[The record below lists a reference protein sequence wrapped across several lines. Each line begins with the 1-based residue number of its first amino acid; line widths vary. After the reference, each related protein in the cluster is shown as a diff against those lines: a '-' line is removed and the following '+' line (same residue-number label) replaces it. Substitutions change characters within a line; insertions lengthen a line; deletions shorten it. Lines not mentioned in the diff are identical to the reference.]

1 MSEWLRWNDFT
12 ENVIA
17 SVASLRKDV
26 NFADVTLVCDDGQRF
41 EAHQLILAAASDFF
55 QSLLMSNNH
64 SQPMI
69 YMREVVFE
77 DLASIL
83 DFLYFGEANVCK
95 DNLDSFLSVAE
106 QLKISGL
113 MGNHGVQVPKKERKW
128 LALREY
134 PKHKISIKIMKKENL
149 LSAAVNVEDKTITLQ
164 NDLSGHLQELDEK
177 VKSMMEKSSKI
188 ITFGKA
194 KHQTR
199 ADRCKLC
206 GKEGQAV
213 NIRDHIESNHLEG
226 IFLPCSLCEQTFRS
240 RHKLR
245 CHIRVCQAD

>member
-1 MSEWLRWNDFT
+1 MSECLRWNYFT

-17 SVASLRKDV
+17 SFASLRKDV
-26 NFADVTLVCDDGQRF
+26 NFADVTLVCDDGQRL
-41 EAHQLILAAASDFF
+41 EAHQVILAAASDFF

-113 MGNHGVQVPKKERKW
+113 MGNHGVQVPQQEGGL
-128 LALREY
+128 LALQEN
-134 PKHKISIKIMKKENL
+134 PKHKKSIKNHDFKKENL
-149 LSAAVNVEDKTITLQ
+149 LSAAANVEDRTIALP
-164 NDLSGHLQELDEK
+164 NDLSSHLQELDEK

-188 ITFGKA
+188 IIFGKA

-199 ADRCKLC
+199 AHCVNKGLF
-206 GKEGQAV
+206 GPLKHASNQAF
-213 NIRDHIESNHLEG
+213 NRGSML
-226 IFLPCSLCEQTFRS
+226 LL
-240 RHKLR
+240 
-245 CHIRVCQAD
+245 